1 MTKPGIGILGTGS
14 YLPGREVGNTEIAA
28 RFGVDEDWI
37 ERKTLIRTRRFAED
51 HEAVS
56 DLAVPAARAALERAG
71 IPAERISYLI
81 VSTGTGDF
89 PAPPTS
95 YLVQNALGAF
105 GASCFDLNATCAG
118 FVYALAVARS
128 LVATTPGAY
137 ALVVASEIYSRFT
150 DPKDRATA
158 VLLADG
164 AGAAVVGPTD
174 GPGILDVEL
183 RSYGDKNELIV
194 IPAGGSRNP
203 ASAETVG
210 RRDHAVRMQGRAV
223 TEFVLDNVP
232 GVLDKFL
239 SRNGLEPGDVD
250 HFVPHQANGA
260 MVGRLAE
267 VAGLTRATTHLTAPM
282 YGNSGSASVPVTL
295 DHAARSGRLKDGHLV
310 LLTAFGSG
318 MTLGACLL
326 TWAGGAR

>member
-1 MTKPGIGILGTGS
+1 MTGTTIGILGTGS
-14 YLPGREVGNTEIAA
+14 YLPGREIGNAEIAA
-28 RFGVDEDWI
+28 RFGVDEEWI
-37 ERKTLIRTRRFAED
+37 ERKTLVRTRRFAED

-56 DLAVPAARAALERAG
+56 DLAVPAARAALARARL
-71 IPAERISYLI
+71 PAERISYLI

-89 PAPPTS
+89 PAPPVS
-95 YLVQNALGAF
+95 YLVQNALGASN
-105 GASCFDLNATCAG
+105 ASCFDLNATCAG
-118 FVYALAVARS
+118 FVYGLAMARS
-128 LVATTPGAY
+128 LVTTTPGAY

-150 DPKDRATA
+150 DPQDRATA

-164 AGAAVVGPTD
+164 AGAAVVGPSK

-183 RSYGDKNELIV
+183 RSYGEAHDLIV

-203 ASAETVG
+203 ASAETLA
-210 RRDHAVRMQGRAV
+210 RRDHTVRMQGRAV

-232 GVLDKFL
+232 GVLEKL
-239 SRNGLEPGDVD
+239 TTRNGLELADID
-250 HFVPHQANGA
+250 HFVPHQANGV
-260 MVGRLAE
+260 MVGRLAGE
-267 VAGLTRATTHLTAPM
+267 LGFTGATTTHLTAPM

-295 DHAARSGRLKDGHLV
+295 DHAAGTGALKDGDLV

-326 TWAGGAR
+326 NWEEAS